1 MSISGRPHVSNDAI
15 VSAMDEMWM
24 ALRKRLNEKGYG
36 SFASKH
42 EIMAVIDE
50 EIDEVHDAVRMHGD
64 EKHQQLAKELLDV
77 AVGAVFGLACIRSE
91 TIDW

>member
-1 MSISGRPHVSNDAI
+1 MG
-15 VSAMDEMWM
+15 ELWM

-42 EIMAVIDE
+42 EIMAIIDE

-64 EKHQQLAKELLDV
+64 KKHQQLAKELLDV
-77 AVGAVFGLACIRSE
+77 AVGAVFGLACIRAE
-91 TIDW
+91 KIDW